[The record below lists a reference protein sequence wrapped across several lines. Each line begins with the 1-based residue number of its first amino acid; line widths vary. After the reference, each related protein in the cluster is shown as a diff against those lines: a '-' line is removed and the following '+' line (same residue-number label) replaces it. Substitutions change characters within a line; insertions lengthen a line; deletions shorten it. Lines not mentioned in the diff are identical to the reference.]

1 MRNLLFTL
9 AVVLGLLVLPHPD
22 STRGSAFAVTVSAGS
37 SDASALDQQPAPQ
50 INVEVQHGGRA
61 WYVSPIWIA
70 FGALALVVLVL
81 LVVMAARGGGGGTTI
96 VKD

>member
-9 AVVLGLLVLPHPD
+9 AVVLGLLMLPHPD
-22 STRGSAFAVTVSAGS
+22 STRGAAFATTVSAS
-37 SDASALDQQPAPQ
+37 SLDASALDQQPTQ
-50 INVEVQHGGRA
+50 INVEVQHSGRA

-70 FGALALVVLVL
+70 VGVLALVVLVL
-81 LVVMAARGGGGGTTI
+81 LIIMAARGGGGGTTI

>member
-9 AVVLGLLVLPHPD
+9 AVVLGLLMLPHPD
-22 STRGSAFAVTVSAGS
+22 NTRAAAFATTVSAS
-37 SDASALDQQPAPQ
+37 SLDGSALDQQPAPQ

-70 FGALALVVLVL
+70 VGVLALVVLVL
-81 LVVMAARGGGGGTTI
+81 LIVMAARGGGGGTTI